1 MGEGLGLRC
10 QKGDIFAQM
19 QRDLK
24 VGKLP
29 QNAYNQQAVEILT
42 ALRKLGE
49 KVRVCCCHW
58 LWIILYNAQL
68 SPVELEFL
76 TTHTSAALAE
86 FEKVSP
92 QTGL

>member
-42 ALRKLGE
+42 EAWGE
-49 KVRVCCCHW
+49 GEGV
-58 LWIILYNAQL
+58 LL
-68 SPVELEFL
+68 S
-76 TTHTSAALAE
+76 LA
-86 FEKVSP
+86 VDYSV
-92 QTGL
+92 